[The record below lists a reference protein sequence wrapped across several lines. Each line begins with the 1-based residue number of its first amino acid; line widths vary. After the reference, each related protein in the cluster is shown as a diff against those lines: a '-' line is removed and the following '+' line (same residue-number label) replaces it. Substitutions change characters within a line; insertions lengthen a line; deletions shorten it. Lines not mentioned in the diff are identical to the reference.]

1 MNNTLLLNSN
11 ENTHAVEDEEKTR
24 FVRSILE
31 IMGVPIDEFWIPD
44 EPLLVQ
50 DKIKLRTIL
59 STYNIQVIDDSDGG
73 LRMYVDGQLIAEW
86 KKCEY
91 KLKRDLS
98 ELDPNK
104 QLYLE
109 MKVDFWSIFEEE

>member
-1 MNNTLLLNSN
+1 MRSILLLNSN
-11 ENTHAVEDEEKTR
+11 ENTRQVEDEEKTR

-31 IMGVPIDEFWIPD
+31 IMQVPIDDFWIPD
-44 EPLLVQ
+44 QPLSIEN
-50 DKIKLRTIL
+50 KIKLNSTL
-59 STYNIQVIDDSDGG
+59 STYNIQVIDDQDGG
-73 LRMYVDGQLIAEW
+73 LKMYCDNEPIAEW

-98 ELDPNK
+98 QLDPRK
-104 QLYLE
+104 QLFLE

>member
-1 MNNTLLLNSN
+1 MKSTLLLNSN
-11 ENTHAVEDEEKTR
+11 ANTRAIEEEEKLR

-31 IMGVPIDEFWIPD
+31 IMGVPIDDFWAPD
-44 EPLLVQ
+44 SILSVE
-50 DKIKLRTIL
+50 DRIKLRSLL
-59 STYNIQVIDDSDGG
+59 SSYNIKIIDDLDGG
-73 LRMYVDGQLIAEW
+73 LQIYVDNQKIAEW

-98 ELDPNK
+98 ELDPTK

-109 MKVDFWSIFEEE
+109 MQVDFWSIFEEE